1 LPSRITIPPAHR
13 PSCFCIRALTLLLIA
28 LMSSG
33 ATFAY
38 SVLTHEAI
46 VDLVW
51 TDKIQPLLL
60 KRFPGLSVDQLKE
73 AHASR
78 MEAPS
83 FRT

>member
-1 LPSRITIPPAHR
+1 MPSPLAIPAAHG
-13 PSCFCIRALTLLLIA
+13 PLCLCIRALALLLIA

-60 KRFPGLSVDQLKE
+60 TRFPGLSVDQLKE
-73 AHASR
+73 AHAYAFG
-78 MEAPS
+78 AP
-83 FRT
+83 